1 MSKASQFLTEV
12 LGPAGSAALEKAI
25 SREPRLSSALTPRAV
40 LSWLSVVAQGRYT
53 GTLPGVDDCQFNMC
67 KAETGFDGSVTIGP
81 ELYTFK
87 KSSIYHVGAALTVA
101 LGVDQAK
108 VSESV
113 HSKTLA
119 KLGKSI
125 DTLVK
130 ARIAHDQQLK
140 KAIAAIAPG
149 KEMAPPAGLKAGGAK
164 HFDYSHVLSPG
175 QRAAGYGMSV
185 VHSPDSGTVIASLS
199 HQGKRAGQ
207 VKGSHFDNQLH
218 IEDAEIDP
226 EHQGKGLGQA
236 SYEALMA
243 HGLHNG
249 IKAVAGG
256 IHSTSA
262 SKVHQALAQKH
273 GLGYV
278 QQPTPAPQLAAPNP
292 SPYDA
297 KYSHQGYA
305 IKAELK
311 PTAKVEEPGQSNKPS
326 AQMAPVAPQAPN
338 FQAAAPK
345 PLKKPKLSVT
355 KSESLHKCNMCGRST
370 FNGDRFIGCLCFN
383 DLARGVEVRKTE
395 KGYDLTFKSEDWDFD
410 AIEALALLLKPQ

>member
-1 MSKASQFLTEV
+1 MSKSSQFLHGI
-12 LGPAGSAALEKAI
+12 LGPDGSAALIKAI
-25 SREPRLSSALTPRAV
+25 DREASLGSALVPRAV
-40 LSWLSVVAQGRYT
+40 LSWLGVVARGSYT
-53 GTLPGVDDCQFNMC
+53 GTLPGVESVSFNMR
-67 KAETGFDGSVTIGP
+67 KAETGFSGNVTIGP
-81 ELYTFK
+81 ENYEFK
-87 KSSIYHVGAALTVA
+87 NASVYHVGAALTVA

-108 VSESV
+108 VSDKV
-113 HSKTLA
+113 RAATLQ

-130 ARIAHDQQLK
+130 ARIYEEQTLK
-140 KAIAAIAPG
+140 KAISAIPPG
-149 KEMAPPAGLKAGGAK
+149 KEMQAPVGVDAK
-164 HFDYSHVLSPG
+164 SKHLDYSHVLSPG
-175 QRAAGYGMSV
+175 QRRAGYGLSV

-199 HQGKRAGQ
+199 HQGQRAGQ

-256 IHSTSA
+256 THSTSA

-278 QQPTPAPQLAAPNP
+278 QQPTPFPQLAAPNP

-297 KYSHQGYA
+297 KYSHGGYA

-311 PTAKVEEPGQSNKPS
+311 ATAKVEEPGSSNKPTK
-326 AQMAPVAPQAPN
+326 QMAPEPPQAPN

-345 PLKKPKLSVT
+345 PLKKPKLSIT
-355 KSESLHKCNMCGRST
+355 KSESLNKCGMCGRT
-370 FNGDRFIGCLCFN
+370 QFQGDRFTGCLCFT
-383 DLARGVEVRKTE
+383 DLHRGVDVKKTE
-395 KGYDLTFKSEDWDFD
+395 KGYDLVFKSEEWDFD
-410 AIEALALLLKPQ
+410 MIEALALLLKPQT